1 MFQVTVA
8 STAPAVYY
16 CSQTQHCAKGMYA
29 VINPSG
35 QNTLQQYGSRVTS
48 NVTAIDPPSNIRVP
62 NGGVYSVQSNLQT
75 STSSS
80 ATSAPT
86 GPAATPTGGRPTM
99 TPNPTSSKS
108 GFAVPTQAPVAGV
121 VGVAL
126 AALMMV

>member
-16 CSQTQHCAKGMYA
+16 CSQTQHCARGMYA

-35 QNTLQQYGSRVTS
+35 QNTLQQYGSRVTA
-48 NVTAIDPPSNIRVP
+48 NITAIDPPAGIRVP
-62 NGGVYSVQSNLQT
+62 NGGVYSIQSSQQT
-75 STSSS
+75 STASS
-80 ATSAPT
+80 ATN
-86 GPAATPTGGRPTM
+86 TPTGATTTAGAGRPTM
-99 TPNPTSSKS
+99 TNNPTSTKS

-126 AALMMV
+126 AALMLV